1 MNENKNQSNEL
12 KTNDLTAK
20 KTAPGGG
27 GQILPTFSPLS
38 DWVSQACVRAKLN
51 LFSRIKDYN
60 SMPYPEELLRLNEK
74 TDRGLQMW
82 ILMISQIHEGGI
94 EPTKVDAYYHL
105 EAIYSKYFGF
115 PRFESYQSFR
125 TLVHRMLKKHSQ
137 SK

>member
-1 MNENKNQSNEL
+1 MTKNPKTLNKN
-12 KTNDLTAK
+12 DLQ
-20 KTAPGGG
+20 PENNSGGGG
-27 GQILPTFSPLS
+27 GQIFGGSQPLS
-38 DWVSQACVRAKLN
+38 DWVSQTYARAKLN

-74 TDRGLQMW
+74 SDRGLQMW

>member
-1 MNENKNQSNEL
+1 MTKNPKALNKNNLQPENNS
-12 KTNDLTAK
+12 
-20 KTAPGGG
+20 GGRG
-27 GQILPTFSPLS
+27 GQILGGSQPLS
-38 DWVSQACVRAKLN
+38 DWVSQTYARAKLN

-74 TDRGLQMW
+74 SDRGLQMW